1 MGKYILKRLVQT
13 VAVILIV
20 AIATFFLTSL
30 VPGDPVLAVAG
41 TDELEQEKYVAIYHE
56 LNLDKPVIER
66 FFIWFWG
73 VLHLD
78 FGTSYVYHQGVWE
91 LIGSRIGITMY
102 LALLSLVISFP
113 IGVLF
118 GIITAVKRG
127 TKIDAVITLLA
138 NICACLPQFWIGIC
152 LMYVFGLK
160 LGLLPAFGLKWASQV
175 GLGAHVKALIMPLT
189 CLSLGGIAGITRQT
203 RSSMLEVI
211 RQDFVRTARSKGIRE
226 KIVISKHVLRNGLIP
241 VITMLGSRLA
251 HLIGGS
257 MFVENVFTIP
267 GMGMLIM
274 KCVTSHDMPTIQ
286 AMVLITATVSC
297 VAYIIT
303 DILYVVVDPRISL
316 TSNTQS

>member
-1 MGKYILKRLVQT
+1 MGKYIIKRLIQT

-41 TDELEQEKYVAIYHE
+41 TDELEPAKYDAIYHE
-56 LNLDKPVIER
+56 LNLDKPVFQR
-66 FFIWFWG
+66 FFIWFWS

-78 FGTSYVYHQGVWE
+78 FGTSYVYHQGVWD
-91 LIGSRIGITMY
+91 LISSRIGITMY
-102 LALLSLVISFP
+102 LALLSLIISFP

-127 TKIDAVITLLA
+127 TKLDAVITLLA

-152 LMYVFGLK
+152 LMYIFGLK
-160 LGLLPAFGLKWASQV
+160 LRILPAVGMKWPWQV
-175 GLGAHVKALIMPLT
+175 GLGNHIRSLLMPLF

-226 KIVISKHVLRNGLIP
+226 KIVVAKHVLRNGLIP
-241 VITMLGSRLA
+241 VITMLGNRLA

-267 GMGMLIM
+267 GMGMLVM
-274 KCVTSHDMPTIQ
+274 KCVSSHDMPTIQ
-286 AMVLITATVSC
+286 AMVLVTAFVSC

-303 DILYVVVDPRISL
+303 DILYVAVDPRISL
-316 TSNTQS
+316 TSDTQS